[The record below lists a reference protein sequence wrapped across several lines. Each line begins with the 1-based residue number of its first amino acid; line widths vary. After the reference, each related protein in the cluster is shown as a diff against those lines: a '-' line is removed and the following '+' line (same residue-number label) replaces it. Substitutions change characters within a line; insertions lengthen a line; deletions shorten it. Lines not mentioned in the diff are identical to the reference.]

1 MICLRESEQLAHRA
15 GTPGFR
21 APEVLL
27 KYLLQTSGIKKY
39 WQAIKNKVFL
49 VIKRKMQNF
58 SD

>member
-1 MICLRESEQLAHRA
+1 MICLREPEQLAHRA

-39 WQAIKNKVFL
+39 WHAINKVEYR
-49 VIKRKMQNF
+49 IEYIRHIGI
-58 SD
+58 